1 MLKRDAAI
9 HPKCFMLPLFIFCN
23 ILPLYE
29 DDTIVIGW
37 GEESEVVLHS
47 DVEVGKTVAA

>member
-29 DDTIVIGW
+29 DDGYRL
-37 GEESEVVLHS
+37 EESEVVLHS

>member
-29 DDTIVIGW
+29 DDSYRL